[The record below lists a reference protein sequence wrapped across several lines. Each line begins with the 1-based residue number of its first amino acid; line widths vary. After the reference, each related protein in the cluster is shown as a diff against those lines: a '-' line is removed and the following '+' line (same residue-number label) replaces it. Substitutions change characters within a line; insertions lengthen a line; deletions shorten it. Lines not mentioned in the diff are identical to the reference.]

1 MTGVKLKAGGK
12 DLRRE
17 RLEVLHFFIQV
28 VEDLREEEIG
38 QKMIQGREAF
48 LTLKGLSIDEVG
60 LVQ

>member
-1 MTGVKLKAGGK
+1 MTGVKLKAGGN

-17 RLEVLHFFIQV
+17 RPEVLHFFIQV